1 MAPRRWRRL
10 RAEPERGGGSTS
22 LAWVIVLPAI
32 LLVVF
37 TGTQAGLWYYGR
49 VLALHAAQEAV
60 LAGRVDPVSTARAQ
74 QRAQQF
80 LDEAAGDWITA
91 PSIEATSDG
100 NTVRVTVTGQSL
112 TIVPG
117 LTLTF
122 SQTAAGGVE
131 RPAS

>member
-1 MAPRRWRRL
+1 L
-10 RAEPERGGGSTS
+10 RADPERGGGGTS
-22 LAWVIVLPAI
+22 LAWVIVMPVI
-32 LLVVF
+32 LLVAF
-37 TGTQAGLWYYGR
+37 TGVQAGIWYYGR

-80 LDEAAGDWITA
+80 LADAAGDWITA
-91 PSIEATSDG
+91 PTVEASSDG

-117 LTLTF
+117 LTLSI

-131 RPAS
+131 RPAP

>member
-1 MAPRRWRRL
+1 MPPRRWRSL
-10 RAEPERGGGSTS
+10 RAEPERGGGTS
-22 LAWVIVLPAI
+22 LAWVIVMPAI
-32 LLVVF
+32 LLVIF
-37 TGTQAGLWYYGR
+37 TGVQAGLWFYGR

-91 PSIEATSDG
+91 PTVDATTDG
-100 NTVRVTVTGQSL
+100 DTVRVTVTGRSL

-117 LTLTF
+117 LNLTF

-131 RPAS
+131 RPAP